1 MLSLKQIIYG
11 VMAVLIIGAA
21 AIQSEK
27 IYSFSDGSYGLE
39 LTPSEFQM
47 KNMRPGYSEDYTLT
61 VKNTGNQLLKYNVKT
76 KHKTGEML
84 FSALIV
90 TVKKDNTE
98 LFKGKLRELTITP
111 RALPAKTDDKLTFS
125 IGLAGEAGNEFQ
137 GLATTYEI
145 QVQGEGE
152 DPDDGDPGD
161 GDPGDGDPG
170 DGDPGDGDPGDGDP
184 GDGDPGDGDPGDGD
198 PGDGDPGDGD
208 PGDGDPGD
216 GDPGDGDPGDGDPGD
231 GDPGDG
237 DPGDGDPGDGDPGE
251 GNPDDG
257 DNSSEPPAQ
266 QPPTKGD
273 TQKPTHSPS
282 TGTESLP
289 QTGEEDPMIWM
300 LIGSLLSMT
309 GLCLLFVKKLLVQKR
324 IRRG

>member
-1 MLSLKQIIYG
+1 
-11 VMAVLIIGAA
+11 MAVLIIGAA

-27 IYSFSDGSYGLE
+27 IYSFTDGSYGLE
-39 LTPSEFQM
+39 LTPSAFQM

-152 DPDDGDPGD
+152 DPDPGD

-170 DGDPGDGDPGDGDP
+170 DGDPGDGDPDDGDPGDGDPGDGDPDDGDPGDGDPGDGDPDDGDPGDGDPGDGDPGDP

-198 PGDGDPGDGD
+198 NG
-208 PGDGDPGD
+208 
-216 GDPGDGDPGDGDPGD
+216 
-231 GDPGDG
+231 
-237 DPGDGDPGDGDPGE
+237 
-251 GNPDDG
+251 
-257 DNSSEPPAQ
+257 SEPPAQ

-309 GLCLLFVKKLLVQKR
+309 GFCLLFLKKLLVPKR